1 MTAVLLRK
9 ARHELGTAG
18 VVAVALFVIAA
29 LLFFLAVKPLESR
42 NALLEDELARA
53 ESLTA
58 GGRGAGAAGS
68 RLAAFYRYFE
78 TGESATDWLARLNA
92 IGARAGVQM
101 PSADYRLQK
110 TGTRL
115 ERYEVVLPLTGSYP
129 QIRSFL
135 AQALVEIPV
144 LSLDQVTLKKER
156 AQGGNVQAEAR
167 MTLHLSRP

>member
-1 MTAVLLRK
+1 MSAALLDK
-9 ARHELGTAG
+9 ARRELGTTGLA
-18 VVAVALFVIAA
+18 ALALFVMAA
-29 LLFFLAVKPLESR
+29 LFFFFAVKPLESR

-53 ESLTA
+53 ESIAA
-58 GGRGAGAAGS
+58 GGRGAGGGA

-135 AQALVEIPV
+135 AQALAEIPV
-144 LSLDQVTLKKER
+144 LSLDQVTIKKER

>member
-1 MTAVLLRK
+1 MSAALLRK
-9 ARHELGTAG
+9 ARQELGATGLA
-18 VVAVALFVIAA
+18 AAALFVLAA
-29 LLFFLAVKPLESR
+29 LFFFLAVKPLESR
-42 NALLEDELARA
+42 NAVLEGELARA
-53 ESLTA
+53 ERLA
-58 GGRGAGAAGS
+58 PGGRGAGGAT

-92 IGARAGVQM
+92 IGARAGVQV

-129 QIRSFL
+129 QIRAFL
-135 AQALVEIPV
+135 AQALAEIPV
-144 LSLDQVTLKKER
+144 LSLDQVTIKKER
-156 AQGGNVQAEAR
+156 AQGGAVQAEAR

>member
-1 MTAVLLRK
+1 MSAALLRK
-9 ARHELGTAG
+9 ARHELGTTG
-18 VVAVALFVIAA
+18 LVALALFAIAA
-29 LLFFLAVKPLESR
+29 MFHFLALKPLESR

-53 ESLTA
+53 ESIA
-58 GGRGAGAAGS
+58 SGRGAGAAGN

-78 TGESATDWLARLNA
+78 TGESATDWLARLND
-92 IGARAGVQM
+92 IGARAGVKI

-110 TGTRL
+110 TGTRI

-135 AQALVEIPV
+135 AQALAEIPV
-144 LSLDQVTLKKER
+144 LSLDQVTIKKER
-156 AQGGNVQAEAR
+156 AQGGSVQAEAR